1 MGSDTHQVLA
11 ISTMF
16 TKDVFAHYGG
26 KEKYGERGS
35 VFFAR
40 GFIVAVTVI
49 AYLIAL
55 RTPES
60 IFELAV
66 RFAFSGFAAMAPV
79 MIAALFWKRSTKY
92 GALASTLWVAAWLV
106 LTWYLQRISDGMAP
120 KPGQPATLI
129 FPALGHLFERSTA
142 NVTVN
147 GFLPVVP
154 MVLGSALLMILVS
167 MITPPPSRQTIA
179 KYFETESTEAAPS
192 PALKPTLTQSRLRPS
207 V

>member
-40 GFIVAVTVI
+40 GFIVAVTLL
-49 AYLIAL
+49 AYIVAL
-55 RTPES
+55 NTPES

-79 MIAALFWKRSTKY
+79 MIAALFWRRSTKY
-92 GALASTLWVAAWLV
+92 GALASTLFTAFCLILFVV
-106 LTWYLQRISDGMAP
+106 LQNT
-120 KPGQPATLI
+120 
-129 FPALGHLFERSTA
+129 H
-142 NVTVN
+142 
-147 GFLPVVP
+147 
-154 MVLGSALLMILVS
+154 
-167 MITPPPSRQTIA
+167 
-179 KYFETESTEAAPS
+179 
-192 PALKPTLTQSRLRPS
+192 
-207 V
+207 